1 MSLFVARIKGFV
13 RFKDLMGQ
21 LVSRDLKLKYR
32 RSVLG
37 YLWSVLN
44 PLFIMIIMAIVF
56 SKMFTRASI
65 TNFPVYLMS
74 GQVMFNFMNLSTKS
88 AIQSIN
94 GSASLLKKTYVP
106 KYVFTVS
113 KIISGLIDCV
123 FSMGALLIVMLFTG
137 GEFTWRL
144 FLFPLVLAQN
154 FVFTMGLGLFLAATN
169 VFFRDI
175 QYIYNAITTAWLYLT
190 PMFYPIEALP
200 QNLQYIVSHLNPM
213 YSYVFSVSYAD
224 TAGVCAGGNQYY
236 VAYYNWNCVGISD
249 AHHRTVGVCKDAG
262 QIYFVYLRRRMT

>member
-123 FSMGALLIVMLFTG
+123 FSMGALYVIYRGRIYV
-137 GEFTWRL
+137 
-144 FLFPLVLAQN
+144 
-154 FVFTMGLGLFLAATN
+154 AA
-169 VFFRDI
+169 
-175 QYIYNAITTAWLYLT
+175 
-190 PMFYPIEALP
+190 
-200 QNLQYIVSHLNPM
+200 
-213 YSYVFSVSYAD
+213 FSVPACARTEFCIYD
-224 TAGVCAGGNQYY
+224 GAGTFFGGNQCIFPRYPVY
-236 VAYYNWNCVGISD
+236 LQCDYNGMALSD
-249 AHHRTVGVCKDAG
+249 ANV
-262 QIYFVYLRRRMT
+262 LSN

>member
-213 YSYVFSVSYAD
+213 YSYVSQFRMLTLPGFVP
-224 TAGVCAGGNQYY
+224 
-236 VAYYNWNCVGISD
+236 VGISIMWLIIIGIVSAFLMLSIGLWVFIKTQD
-249 AHHRTVGVCKDAG
+249 KF
-262 QIYFVYLRRRMT
+262 ILYI

>member
-74 GQVMFNFMNLSTKS
+74 GIF
-88 AIQSIN
+88 N
-94 GSASLLKKTYVP
+94 GSTFDCYVIYRGRI
-106 KYVFTVS
+106 YV
-113 KIISGLIDCV
+113 
-123 FSMGALLIVMLFTG
+123 
-137 GEFTWRL
+137 
-144 FLFPLVLAQN
+144 
-154 FVFTMGLGLFLAATN
+154 AA
-169 VFFRDI
+169 
-175 QYIYNAITTAWLYLT
+175 
-190 PMFYPIEALP
+190 
-200 QNLQYIVSHLNPM
+200 
-213 YSYVFSVSYAD
+213 FSVPACACTELCIYD
-224 TAGVCAGGNQYY
+224 GAGTFFGGNQCIFPRYPVY
-236 VAYYNWNCVGISD
+236 LQCDYNGMALSD
-249 AHHRTVGVCKDAG
+249 ADV
-262 QIYFVYLRRRMT
+262 LSN

>member
-56 SKMFTRASI
+56 SKMFTRANI

-175 QYIYNAITTAWLYLT
+175 QYIYLSLI
-190 PMFYPIEALP
+190 
-200 QNLQYIVSHLNPM
+200 
-213 YSYVFSVSYAD
+213 
-224 TAGVCAGGNQYY
+224 
-236 VAYYNWNCVGISD
+236 
-249 AHHRTVGVCKDAG
+249 
-262 QIYFVYLRRRMT
+262 QI

>member
-123 FSMGALLIVMLFTG
+123 FSMGALLIVMIIYRG
-137 GEFTWRL
+137 RIY
-144 FLFPLVLAQN
+144 V
-154 FVFTMGLGLFLAATN
+154 AA
-169 VFFRDI
+169 
-175 QYIYNAITTAWLYLT
+175 
-190 PMFYPIEALP
+190 
-200 QNLQYIVSHLNPM
+200 
-213 YSYVFSVSYAD
+213 FSVPACARTEFCIYD
-224 TAGVCAGGNQYY
+224 GAGTFLGGNQCIFPRYPVY
-236 VAYYNWNCVGISD
+236 LQCDYNGMALSD
-249 AHHRTVGVCKDAG
+249 ADV
-262 QIYFVYLRRRMT
+262 LSN

>member
-1 MSLFVARIKGFV
+1 
-13 RFKDLMGQ
+13 
-21 LVSRDLKLKYR
+21 LKYR

-56 SKMFTRASI
+56 SKMFTRANI

-123 FSMGALLIVMLFTG
+123 FSMGALLIVMLVYRG
-137 GEFTWRL
+137 RIY
-144 FLFPLVLAQN
+144 V
-154 FVFTMGLGLFLAATN
+154 AA
-169 VFFRDI
+169 
-175 QYIYNAITTAWLYLT
+175 
-190 PMFYPIEALP
+190 
-200 QNLQYIVSHLNPM
+200 
-213 YSYVFSVSYAD
+213 FSVPACARTELCIYD
-224 TAGVCAGGNQYY
+224 GAGTFFGGNQCIFPGYP
-236 VAYYNWNCVGISD
+236 
-249 AHHRTVGVCKDAG
+249 
-262 QIYFVYLRRRMT
+262 VYLQCDYNGMALSDTDVLSD

>member
-56 SKMFTRASI
+56 SKMFTRANI

-175 QYIYNAITTAWLYLT
+175 QYIYNVRI
-190 PMFYPIEALP
+190 FIG
-200 QNLQYIVSHLNPM
+200 NRDRIVSKSLIVSMSPGTGKNKHLG
-213 YSYVFSVSYAD
+213 FS
-224 TAGVCAGGNQYY
+224 GNYCIRY
-236 VAYYNWNCVGISD
+236 DIIPVLDLIF
-249 AHHRTVGVCKDAG
+249 K
-262 QIYFVYLRRRMT
+262 IFL

>member
-1 MSLFVARIKGFV
+1 MLC
-13 RFKDLMGQ
+13 
-21 LVSRDLKLKYR
+21 
-32 RSVLG
+32 
-37 YLWSVLN
+37 YL
-44 PLFIMIIMAIVF
+44 P
-56 SKMFTRASI
+56 
-65 TNFPVYLMS
+65 
-74 GQVMFNFMNLSTKS
+74 
-88 AIQSIN
+88 
-94 GSASLLKKTYVP
+94 
-106 KYVFTVS
+106 
-113 KIISGLIDCV
+113 
-123 FSMGALLIVMLFTG
+123 

-213 YSYVFSVSYAD
+213 YSYVSQFRML
-224 TAGVCAGGNQYY
+224 TLRGLCGGNQYY

-249 AHHRTVGVCKDAG
+249 AHHRTVGICKDAG

>member
-21 LVSRDLKLKYR
+21 LVSRALKLKYR

-154 FVFTMGLGLFLAATN
+154 FVFTMGLAATN

-213 YSYVFSVSYAD
+213 YSYVSQIRMLTLPGFVP
-224 TAGVCAGGNQYY
+224 
-236 VAYYNWNCVGISD
+236 VGISIMWLIIIGIVS
-249 AHHRTVGVCKDAG
+249 AFLMLIIGLWV
-262 QIYFVYLRRRMT
+262 FVKTQDKFILYI

>member
-123 FSMGALLIVMLFTG
+123 FSMGALLIVML
-137 GEFTWRL
+137 
-144 FLFPLVLAQN
+144 
-154 FVFTMGLGLFLAATN
+154 GLFLAATN

-213 YSYVFSVSYAD
+213 YSYVSQFRMLTLPGFVPA
-224 TAGVCAGGNQYY
+224 
-236 VAYYNWNCVGISD
+236 GISIMWLIIIGIVS
-249 AHHRTVGVCKDAG
+249 AFLMLIIGLWV
-262 QIYFVYLRRRMT
+262 FVKTQDKFILYI

>member
-1 MSLFVARIKGFV
+1 MKLFIARIKGFI
-13 RFKDLMGQ
+13 RFKDLMGE

-56 SKMFTRASI
+56 SHMFQRGNIS
-65 TNFPVYLMS
+65 NYPVYLMS

-113 KIISGLIDCV
+113 KIISGVIDCI

-137 GEFTWRL
+137 GTFSWRL
-144 FLFPLVLAQN
+144 LLFPFVLAQN
-154 FVFTMGLGLFLAATN
+154 FVFTLGLGLFLAATN

-190 PMFYPIEALP
+190 PMFYPIESLP
-200 QNLQYIVSHLNPM
+200 DKLQYVVSHFNPM
-213 YSYVFSVSYAD
+213 YSYVSQFRCLTLDGFVPGGIGMVPLVLIGIFSAILMLVIGLWVFTKTHEKFILY
-224 TAGVCAGGNQYY
+224 
-236 VAYYNWNCVGISD
+236 I
-249 AHHRTVGVCKDAG
+249 
-262 QIYFVYLRRRMT
+262 

>member
-144 FLFPLVLAQN
+144 FLFPLVLCIYDGAG
-154 FVFTMGLGLFLAATN
+154 T
-169 VFFRDI
+169 FF
-175 QYIYNAITTAWLYLT
+175 
-190 PMFYPIEALP
+190 
-200 QNLQYIVSHLNPM
+200 
-213 YSYVFSVSYAD
+213 
-224 TAGVCAGGNQYY
+224 GGNQCIFPRYPVY
-236 VAYYNWNCVGISD
+236 LQCDYNGMALSD
-249 AHHRTVGVCKDAG
+249 ADV
-262 QIYFVYLRRRMT
+262 LSN

>member
-144 FLFPLVLAQN
+144 FCSRLCSHRTLYLRWGWDF
-154 FVFTMGLGLFLAATN
+154 FFLAATN

-213 YSYVFSVSYAD
+213 YSYVSQFRMLTLPGFVPA
-224 TAGVCAGGNQYY
+224 
-236 VAYYNWNCVGISD
+236 GISIMWLIIIGIVS
-249 AHHRTVGVCKDAG
+249 AFLMLIIGLWV
-262 QIYFVYLRRRMT
+262 FVKTQDKFILYI

>member
-94 GSASLLKKTYVP
+94 GSASL
-106 KYVFTVS
+106 
-113 KIISGLIDCV
+113 
-123 FSMGALLIVMLFTG
+123 
-137 GEFTWRL
+137 
-144 FLFPLVLAQN
+144 VLAQN

-213 YSYVFSVSYAD
+213 YSYVSQFRMLTLPGFVP
-224 TAGVCAGGNQYY
+224 
-236 VAYYNWNCVGISD
+236 VGISIMWLIIIGIVS
-249 AHHRTVGVCKDAG
+249 AFLMLIIGLWV
-262 QIYFVYLRRRMT
+262 FVKTQDKFILYI

>member
-1 MSLFVARIKGFV
+1 MKLLIARIKGFI
-13 RFKDLMGQ
+13 RFKDLMGE

-56 SKMFTRASI
+56 SRMFHRGNIS
-65 TNFPVYLMS
+65 NFPVYLMS
-74 GQVMFNFMNLSTKS
+74 GQVMFNFMNLTTKGS
-88 AIQSIN
+88 IQSIT

-113 KIISGLIDCV
+113 KVFSGVIDCV
-123 FSMGALLIVMLFTG
+123 FSMGALLVVMIFTQG
-137 GEFTWRL
+137 DFSWRL
-144 FLFPLVLAQN
+144 LLFPAVLLQN
-154 FVFTMGLGLFLAATN
+154 FIFTLGLSLFLAATN

-190 PMFYPIEALP
+190 PMFYPVEALP
-200 QNLQYIVSHLNPM
+200 EMLQYGVSHFNPM
-213 YSYVFSVSYAD
+213 YSYVSQFRCLTMPGFVPGGIDLVPLIIIGVVSAFLSLLIGLWTFLKTQDNFILY
-224 TAGVCAGGNQYY
+224 
-236 VAYYNWNCVGISD
+236 I
-249 AHHRTVGVCKDAG
+249 
-262 QIYFVYLRRRMT
+262 

>member
-213 YSYVFSVSYAD
+213 YSYVSQFRMLTLPGFVP
-224 TAGVCAGGNQYY
+224 
-236 VAYYNWNCVGISD
+236 VGISIPAIIGSVIFSTVIGVIFGFVPSIKASNLNPID
-249 AHHRTVGVCKDAG
+249 A
-262 QIYFVYLRRRMT
+262 LRHE

>member
-123 FSMGALLIVMLFTG
+123 FSMGALLIVMYRG
-137 GEFTWRL
+137 RIY
-144 FLFPLVLAQN
+144 V
-154 FVFTMGLGLFLAATN
+154 AA
-169 VFFRDI
+169 
-175 QYIYNAITTAWLYLT
+175 
-190 PMFYPIEALP
+190 
-200 QNLQYIVSHLNPM
+200 
-213 YSYVFSVSYAD
+213 FSVPACTRTELCIYHG
-224 TAGVCAGGNQYY
+224 AGTFLGGNQCIFPGYP
-236 VAYYNWNCVGISD
+236 
-249 AHHRTVGVCKDAG
+249 
-262 QIYFVYLRRRMT
+262 VYLQCDYNGMALSDTDVLPD

>member
-123 FSMGALLIVMLFTG
+123 FSMGALLIFCSRLCSHRILYLRWGWDFS
-137 GEFTWRL
+137 WRQPMY
-144 FLFPLVLAQN
+144 FSGISSI
-154 FVFTMGLGLFLAATN
+154 FTM
-169 VFFRDI
+169 
-175 QYIYNAITTAWLYLT
+175 
-190 PMFYPIEALP
+190 P
-200 QNLQYIVSHLNPM
+200 LQRHGFI
-213 YSYVFSVSYAD
+213 
-224 TAGVCAGGNQYY
+224 
-236 VAYYNWNCVGISD
+236 
-249 AHHRTVGVCKDAG
+249 
-262 QIYFVYLRRRMT
+262 